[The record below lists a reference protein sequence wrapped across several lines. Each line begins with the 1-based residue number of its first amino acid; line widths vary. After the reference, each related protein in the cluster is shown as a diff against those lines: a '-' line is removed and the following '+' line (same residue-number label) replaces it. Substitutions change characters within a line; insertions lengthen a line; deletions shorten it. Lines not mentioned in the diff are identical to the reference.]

1 MPFHPFK
8 EKETMSGWNNMKAE
22 QNLFFFF
29 NELSAEKEQCWEID
43 SII

>member
-22 QNLFFFF
+22 QNLFFFLM
-29 NELSAEKEQCWEID
+29 NCQLRKSSAER
-43 SII
+43 